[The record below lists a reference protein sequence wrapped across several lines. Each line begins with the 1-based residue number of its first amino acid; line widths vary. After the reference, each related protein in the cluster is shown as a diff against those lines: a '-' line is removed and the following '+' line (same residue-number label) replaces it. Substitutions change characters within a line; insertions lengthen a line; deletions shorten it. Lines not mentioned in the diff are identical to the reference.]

1 MFRTSAG
8 RRSPGVAVGI
18 LLRRSVLGLE
28 QGRRRVQL
36 EPGQRA
42 REPVLGLEPE
52 FETEQL
58 PVLQQRLRG
67 LDRDLYLLPE
77 LAQEQGAVQRPEEG
91 SEEEHARVLEEERQ
105 REPARC
111 PTQMLEQI
119 LLVRYPSVQP
129 RGQPQQAQPQEQPR
143 GQPQEQPQEQP
154 QAQPQEQPQE
164 QPQAQAQN
172 R

>member
-1 MFRTSAG
+1 
-8 RRSPGVAVGI
+8 
-18 LLRRSVLGLE
+18 
-28 QGRRRVQL
+28 VQL
-36 EPGQRA
+36 EPGQRRVQLEQGRRV
-42 REPVLGLEPE
+42 REPEQGPEPE

-77 LAQEQGAVQRPEEG
+77 LAQEQGAVQRPEGG
-91 SEEEHARVLEEERQ
+91 SEEERARVLEEERQ

-129 RGQPQQAQPQEQPR
+129 QEQA
-143 GQPQEQPQEQP
+143 QEQPQEQP
-154 QAQPQEQPQE
+154 QQAQPRQE
-164 QPQAQAQN
+164 QPQAQPRGRAQN